1 MYQVSK
7 ESPVALEHLDDYL
20 KAILKLK
27 IREFVHLSPWFRN
40 IPSINTRRYP
50 STSVRRTSAHLAD
63 RNECP
68 NRGHKVYA
76 RHRHMRLTV
85 I

>member
-40 IPSINTRRYP
+40 IPSINTGCYP
-50 STSVRRTSAHLAD
+50 AVPKMAHRLAD
-63 RNECP
+63 PDDCP
-68 NRGHKVYA
+68 NRSHRVYV
-76 RHRHMRLTV
+76 RHRHVRLTV
-85 I
+85 G